1 MSFYTQGID
10 AQPESQNILEALL
23 CNRAACNLELSA
35 HILPDYNT
43 RTFHI
48 ESLIH
53 LTLENYGSV
62 LRDCAAAL
70 SANHKCIKAYY
81 RSSIALL
88 ALERAKEALDCCD
101 RCLAIDPENIGI
113 KGVKERA
120 RNLKEKQDQKAA
132 VEEERK
138 KREEQ
143 KRKALSAA
151 LKVRETCD
159 ALYLTEIVVALG
171 LLD

>member
-1 MSFYTQGID
+1 MRTYY
-10 AQPESQNILEALL
+10 PNITPGPSI
-23 CNRAACNLELSA
+23 LSP
-35 HILPDYNT
+35 LSTSP
-43 RTFHI
+43 
-48 ESLIH
+48 
-53 LTLENYGSV
+53 LENYGSV
-62 LRDCAAAL
+62 LRDCATAL
-70 SANHKCIKAYY
+70 SANHKCNKAYY

-138 KREEQ
+138 KQEEQ
-143 KRKALSAA
+143 KQKALSAA
-151 LKVRETCD
+151 LKVREICD
-159 ALYLTEIVVALG
+159 ALYLDGNSRSSWTNSAL
-171 LLD
+171 L